1 MNPQARDTNKFSG
14 GAAKEKK
21 YRIAIIGSGPIG
33 KLLACTADL
42 QSHPRL
48 ELVQYEAE
56 TPPFRPGFGYGLGPQ
71 ALCAMRA
78 ADAALAEKLEK
89 ACLLGP
95 SWMTWWHSGA
105 AEDRLLA
112 DVHMPDDMVHGW
124 IGREALLGLLGD
136 NMPANA
142 GPVQY
147 GKQLSKIQEVKIG
160 GDEVTEESGS
170 LVELRFA
177 DGTSDRVDAVFGCEG
192 IHSVCRRTLQGLN
205 YQPPEYSGGLSFR
218 GKAPADLV
226 AQAIGGE
233 FVRGQYMFIGTKG
246 WHILTFPIEQGRSV
260 NIASFCFE
268 PDPKKKTF
276 GRDQKPAKEEVLAY
290 FPGRSERVDKLLNL
304 LIDHT
309 CQRLEL
315 FHLGELGAFTN
326 GNITTF
332 GDAANA
338 MTPHMAGSM
347 STGII
352 GVAKFVTQWNSRIQS
367 LAADASDAD
376 ITRVFWAASK
386 AYEAAHLPLAQKI
399 VKFSQEQQLRWGGGI
414 TDHDVLIE
422 RFHFLWHC
430 ADDMAAA
437 PRGVSDGKQQD

>member
-1 MNPQARDTNKFSG
+1 MKPQARDTNKFSG

-95 SWMTWWHSGA
+95 SWMTWWHSGSCRGSIA
-105 AEDRLLA
+105 GGCAYARQ
-112 DVHMPDDMVHGW
+112 H
-124 IGREALLGLLGD
+124 
-136 NMPANA
+136 

-147 GKQLSKIQEVKIG
+147 GKQLLEIQEVETG
-160 GDEVTEESGS
+160 GDEETENCGS
-170 LVELRFA
+170 RLELRFT
-177 DGTSDRVDAVFGCEG
+177 DGTSGNVDAVFGCEG
-192 IHSVCRRTLQGLN
+192 IHSVCRRMLQGPS
-205 YQPPEYSGGLSFR
+205 YHPPEYSGGLSFR

-226 AQAIGGE
+226 AQGVGDE

-268 PDPKKKTF
+268 SEPKKKTF
-276 GRDQKPAKEEVLAY
+276 GRDQKPTREEVLAY

-315 FHLGELGAFTN
+315 SHLGELGAFTN

-352 GVAKFVTQWNSRIQS
+352 GVAKFVTEWNSRIQG
-367 LAADASDAD
+367 LAADASDAE
-376 ITRVFWAASK
+376 ITRVFQAASK
-386 AYEAAHLPLAQKI
+386 AYETAHLPLAQKI

-430 ADDMAAA
+430 ADNMVAA
-437 PRGVSDGKQQD
+437 PKGVSHGKE